1 MDTLLNIAYR
11 AYTIGSDIS
20 EPVRVA
26 VETHSYSKIMTN
38 SSPLNLVNRRA
49 KIANHQLY
57 IQAAIQADNESSEV
71 FSDNSVIDVY
81 RMADG
86 LYLHSFYIP
95 KYQSKKLKNFEV
107 SGQTIIAL
115 YDGYVAIYSL
125 PFSF

>member
-1 MDTLLNIAYR
+1 
-11 AYTIGSDIS
+11 
-20 EPVRVA
+20 
-26 VETHSYSKIMTN
+26 MTN

-49 KIANHQLY
+49 KIANHKLY
-57 IQAAIQADNESSEV
+57 IQATIQADNESKKV

-81 RMADG
+81 RMSDG

-95 KYQSKKLKNFEV
+95 QYQSKKLNNFEV
-107 SGQTIIAL
+107 SGQTIIVL